1 MAPLNALDA
10 ELEALQARLRAL
22 EEDSD
27 ADASTSA
34 SESASTRRK
43 RKKKEK
49 KEKKEKRERE
59 GKRRREETS
68 ASEDEII
75 RGGDDLPRIEPLPR
89 ALLPEG
95 NDYKGK
101 GGREAFLGGARA
113 GRGGASG
120 TTSEATGT
128 VGVKETPRNELER
141 RLAAR
146 ADRPRCEACGMDF
159 TSDAQYA
166 EHCRGKKHLSKVRA
180 ATGGDGAG
188 GGGGGGRRYVKPP
201 PGPHCDLCRK
211 MFTSEAQKK
220 EHFDGKW
227 HKMRVRGEL
236 PPSNKPYS

>member
-10 ELEALQARLRAL
+10 ELEALQARLNAL

-34 SESASTRRK
+34 SESASVRRK
-43 RKKKEK
+43 RKKEK
-49 KEKKEKRERE
+49 KAKKAKKER
-59 GKRRREETS
+59 GKRRRDEAS
-68 ASEDEII
+68 VSEDGIM

-89 ALLPEG
+89 AMLPEG

-113 GRGGASG
+113 GRGTGG
-120 TTSEATGT
+120 TLNEATGT
-128 VGVKETPRNELER
+128 VGVMGTPRNELER

-159 TSDAQYA
+159 TSDAQFE
-166 EHCRGKKHLSKVRA
+166 EHRRGKKHLSKVRA
-180 ATGGDGAG
+180 VASGDGAG
-188 GGGGGGRRYVKPP
+188 AGGVGGRRYVKPP

-227 HKMRVRGEL
+227 HKMRARGEL